1 MILSISVGI
10 IVLFPEDFINSND
23 IHLNRAEN
31 DMKWIDT
38 DSAKSYLLI
47 RTGNPDRCESAFDKI
62 IDWQTTFIID
72 LQRPFT
78 GKAFGSKGFYRQSM
92 NRVRAI
98 RNANLAFSVRGF

>member
-31 DMKWIDT
+31 NMKWIDT

-47 RTGNPDRCESAFDKI
+47 RTGNPDRCESAF
-62 IDWQTTFIID
+62 
-72 LQRPFT
+72 
-78 GKAFGSKGFYRQSM
+78 GKKKLRDNIN
-92 NRVRAI
+92 NRI
-98 RNANLAFSVRGF
+98 CKDPLRGRLSAQKVISA